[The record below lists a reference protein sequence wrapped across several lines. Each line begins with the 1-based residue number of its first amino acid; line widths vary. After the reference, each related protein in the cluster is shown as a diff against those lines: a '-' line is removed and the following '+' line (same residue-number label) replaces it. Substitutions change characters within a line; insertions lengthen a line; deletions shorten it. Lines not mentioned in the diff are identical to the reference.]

1 MEWKGTSIGHL
12 VTFII
17 FLVPNMIDS
26 QRKCSLDKLSSL
38 EYESPKDKFYSN
50 ILFLLARPLRSNR
63 RCKHCESPSNPFHFW
78 FFRQFPLS
86 NFSSS
91 SSFLTV
97 RSPIKKTYTGSRSDH
112 DLLLSSFVR
121 ERTFVF
127 TFAYNRRSI
136 SSDLRSFF
144 CLFPFSF
151 PLLSS
156 RSTYRTRD
164 HFGRKEEG
172 MSVVTIV
179 KNSYG
184 LDNAVCDSASE

>member
-1 MEWKGTSIGHL
+1 MFKEYGMKRIGHL

-26 QRKCSLDKLSSL
+26 QRKCSLDKLSSF

-97 RSPIKKTYTGSRSDH
+97 RSPIKKTYTVITFGSRSPP
-112 DLLLSSFVR
+112 LLFCSGENVRVYLRIQSTFHFVGPP
-121 ERTFVF
+121 
-127 TFAYNRRSI
+127 I
-136 SSDLRSFF
+136 FF

-151 PLLSS
+151 PPSSHPTS

-179 KNSYG
+179 KNPMG
-184 LDNAVCDSASE
+184 

>member
-26 QRKCSLDKLSSL
+26 QRKCSLDKLSSF

-136 SSDLRSFF
+136 SSGLRSFF

-151 PLLSS
+151 PPPLITIYIPHAWSL
-156 RSTYRTRD
+156 
-164 HFGRKEEG
+164 RKEG
-172 MSVVTIV
+172 RRDVGCYNR
-179 KNSYG
+179 KKSYG

>member
-1 MEWKGTSIGHL
+1 MFKEYGMKRIGHL

-26 QRKCSLDKLSSL
+26 QRKCSLDKLSSF

-136 SSDLRSFF
+136 SSGLRSFF
-144 CLFPFSF
+144 AFFLFPSPP
-151 PLLSS
+151 PLILHHDLHTARVITSE
-156 RSTYRTRD
+156 
-164 HFGRKEEG
+164 GRKKG
-172 MSVVTIV
+172 CRLLQS
-179 KNSYG
+179 
-184 LDNAVCDSASE
+184 